1 MTQDEIIEMAKEAGF
16 PIFGTKV
23 VANDPMQQMLADA
36 VTQHYHDSAIQFAKL
51 VAAKEREKIKHFLT
65 ATSVSV
71 QSRVYI
77 GDEEISMLKMTH
89 EEIRARG
96 EA

>member
-1 MTQDEIIEMAKEAGF
+1 MKEEEIEHMWKMAS
-16 PIFGTKV
+16 
-23 VANDPMQQMLADA
+23 NDPN
-36 VTQHYHDSAIQFAKL
+36 HDTNWHDPVVITFAKL
-51 VAAKEREKIKHFLT
+51 VADKERGKIKHCLT

-71 QSRVYI
+71 QTRVYI

-89 EEIRARG
+89 KEIQARS

>member
-1 MTQDEIIEMAKEAGF
+1 MTKKEIIEMARQAGF
-16 PIFGTKV
+16 LDYELDDGTT
-23 VANDPMQQMLADA
+23 DA
-36 VTQHYHDSAIQFAKL
+36 FDKRYETFARL
-51 VAAKEREKIKHFLT
+51 VAEYERKKIKHFLT

-71 QSRVYI
+71 QTRVYI

-96 EA
+96 QE